1 MRPAALWLTREIREQ
16 RFEPRR
22 CDRRWRTTG
31 LTVDRE
37 ACAQKSIMVNNL
49 ISSAK
54 KIYYSELIGSCATD
68 RKELFR
74 IVQSLNSGSSEKQFP
89 HERSTVEVLADR
101 FVKFFKVRSVSSGRT
116 FSSED
121 NSSQLTDLKSS
132 NMDLHS
138 GELEWCNESIT
149 RAV

>member
-1 MRPAALWLTREIREQ
+1 M
-16 RFEPRR
+16 
-22 CDRRWRTTG
+22 
-31 LTVDRE
+31 TVDRE

>member
-1 MRPAALWLTREIREQ
+1 MRPAALWLAPEIREQ

-49 ISSAK
+49 ISSAR

-74 IVQSLNSGSSEKQFP
+74 IVQSLNSGSTEKQFP
-89 HERSTVEVLADR
+89 HGRSTVEVLADR
-101 FVKFFKVRSVSSGRT
+101 FVKFFESKVTIIR
-116 FSSED
+116 ED
-121 NSSQLTDLKSS
+121 LLQ
-132 NMDLHS
+132 
-138 GELEWCNESIT
+138 
-149 RAV
+149 

>member
-1 MRPAALWLTREIREQ
+1 MLRPAALWLTREIREQ

-31 LTVDRE
+31 LTVHRE

-89 HERSTVEVLADR
+89 HGRSTVEVLR
-101 FVKFFKVRSVSSGRT
+101 SSSSKVRSVSSERT

>member
-1 MRPAALWLTREIREQ
+1 MRPVALWLTPEIREQ
-16 RFEPRR
+16 RYEPRR

-74 IVQSLNSGSSEKQFP
+74 IVQSLNSGSTEKQFP
-89 HERSTVEVLADR
+89 
-101 FVKFFKVRSVSSGRT
+101 
-116 FSSED
+116 
-121 NSSQLTDLKSS
+121 QY
-132 NMDLHS
+132 
-138 GELEWCNESIT
+138 C
-149 RAV
+149 